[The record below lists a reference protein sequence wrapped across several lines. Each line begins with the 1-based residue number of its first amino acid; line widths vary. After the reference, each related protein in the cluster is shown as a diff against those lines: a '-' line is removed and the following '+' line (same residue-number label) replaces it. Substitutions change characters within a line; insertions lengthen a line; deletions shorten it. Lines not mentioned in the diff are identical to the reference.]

1 MNNKNAKHYS
11 IKRLAVFINFVWNN
25 QELYASDFKLFANL
39 DANRNSYWV
48 TRNTSMCNATE
59 HRVWGR
65 VWNRVG
71 KCEDKWRFG
80 TTTTKGYVWWR
91 LLLGEAIKSPR
102 GGPLGNSA
110 RAMAVSGHDQWFRSC
125 RRLNTPVENSW
136 RHQPPTQIL
145 FHHPVSNLQQD
156 VDHMRNW
163 SQENLLQ
170 LNPSKCKEVLTCF
183 KRTPVD
189 YATVEIDRLHI
200 QKDQSA
206 KVLCLTNQN
215 KFKMERSHR
224 PT

>member
-1 MNNKNAKHYS
+1 
-11 IKRLAVFINFVWNN
+11 
-25 QELYASDFKLFANL
+25 
-39 DANRNSYWV
+39 
-48 TRNTSMCNATE
+48 MCNATE

-71 KCEDKWRFG
+71 KCEDKWRCG
-80 TTTTKGYVWWR
+80 TTTKGYVWWR
-91 LLLGEAIKSPR
+91 LLLGLANCPR

-110 RAMAVSGHDQWFRSC
+110 RDMAVSQHDQWSRSC
-125 RRLNTPVENSW
+125 RRSNTSVENSW
-136 RHQPPTQIL
+136 WHQPPTQIL

-170 LNPSKCKEVLTCF
+170 LNLSKCKEMMTCL

-189 YATVEIDRLHI
+189 YANVEIDRLHI